1 MLIDFQDSVNQVR
14 SSPSKVPE
22 VTLTFWVIKILATT
36 VGEIAAD
43 FLNTSLGIGLP
54 KTSLIMLA
62 LFAGAL
68 TYQLLLKKY
77 VASAYWLVIV
87 FISVVG
93 TLITDNLTDGLG
105 VSLIGSSI
113 AFLVALILVFVGW
126 QRQEGTI
133 SIHSITNLPR
143 EIFYWLAVL
152 FTFALGTATGDLFA
166 EKFELGYLNSGL
178 IFLGA
183 IGIIALLYRIGTI
196 KENIAFWLAYI
207 LTRPLGAS
215 FGDLLSQAKGEGGL
229 GLGTTTTTIA
239 FVVAI
244 AIAVSMSKADQVV
257 DN

>member
-1 MLIDFQDSVNQVR
+1 MIQDR
-14 SSPSKVPE
+14 SSLSKVPE
-22 VTLTFWVIKILATT
+22 VTLAFWVIKILATT
-36 VGEIAAD
+36 VGETAAD

-133 SIHSITNLPR
+133 SIHSITTLPR

-196 KENIAFWLAYI
+196 KENIAFWLAYV

-215 FGDLLSQAKGEGGL
+215 FGDLLSQAKSEGGL

-239 FVVAI
+239 FIVAI
-244 AIAVSMSKADQVV
+244 AITVSMSKADQVV

>member
-1 MLIDFQDSVNQVR
+1 M
-14 SSPSKVPE
+14 
-22 VTLTFWVIKILATT
+22 IKILATT
-36 VGEIAAD
+36 VGETAAD
-43 FLNTSLGIGLP
+43 FLNENLGIGLP

-68 TYQLLLKKY
+68 TYQMLLKKY
-77 VASAYWLVIV
+77 IASAYWLVIV

-93 TLITDNLTDGLG
+93 TLITDNLTDALG
-105 VSLIGSSI
+105 IPLLNSSI

-133 SIHSITNLPR
+133 SIHSITTFPR
-143 EIFYWLAVL
+143 EVYYWLAVL

-178 IFLGA
+178 IFLGT
-183 IGIIALLYRIGTI
+183 IGIIILLYRFGSL

-215 FGDLLSQAKGEGGL
+215 FGDLLSQAKGEGGF

-239 FVVAI
+239 FMVAI
-244 AIAVSMSKADQVV
+244 AIAVRVSKADRVV
-257 DN
+257 ED

>member
-1 MLIDFQDSVNQVR
+1 MDQVR
-14 SSPSKVPE
+14 RSLSKVPE
-22 VTLTFWVIKILATT
+22 VTLSFWVIKILATT
-36 VGEIAAD
+36 VGETAAD
-43 FLNTSLGIGLP
+43 FLNTNLGIGLA
-54 KTSLIMLA
+54 KTSLIMAA

-77 VASAYWLVIV
+77 IASAYWMVIV

-105 VSLIGSSI
+105 ISLITSST
-113 AFLVALILVFVGW
+113 AFLIALILVFMGW

-133 SIHSITNLPR
+133 SIHSITTFPR

-178 IFLGA
+178 IFLGI
-183 IGIIALLYRIGTI
+183 IGVIILLHRFGTLN
-196 KENIAFWLAYI
+196 ENIAFWLAYI

-215 FGDLLSQAKGEGGL
+215 FGDFLSQAKSAGGL

-239 FVVAI
+239 FVIAI
-244 AIAVSMSKADQVV
+244 AIAVSVSKADPVV
-257 DN
+257 ED

>member
-1 MLIDFQDSVNQVR
+1 VNQVR
-14 SSPSKVPE
+14 SSLSKVPE
-22 VTLTFWVIKILATT
+22 VTLGFWVIKILATT
-36 VGEIAAD
+36 VGETAAD
-43 FLNTSLGIGLP
+43 FLNENLGIGLP

-62 LFAGAL
+62 LLAGVI

-77 VASAYWLVIV
+77 IASAYWLVIV

-105 VSLIGSSI
+105 IPLVNSSI

-133 SIHSITNLPR
+133 SIHSITTFPR
-143 EIFYWLAVL
+143 EVYYWLAVL

-166 EKFELGYLNSGL
+166 ESFELGYLNSGL
-178 IFLGA
+178 IFLGT
-183 IGIIALLYRIGTI
+183 IGIIILLYRFGTI

-215 FGDLLSQAKGEGGL
+215 FGDLLSQAKSEGGL

-239 FVVAI
+239 FVIAI
-244 AIAVSMSKADQVV
+244 AIAVSVSKADQVI
-257 DN
+257 NE

>member
-1 MLIDFQDSVNQVR
+1 MDQVR
-14 SSPSKVPE
+14 RSLSKVPE
-22 VTLTFWVIKILATT
+22 VTLSFWVIKILATT
-36 VGEIAAD
+36 VGETAAD
-43 FLNTSLGIGLP
+43 FLNTNLGIGLA
-54 KTSLIMLA
+54 KTSLIMAA

-77 VASAYWLVIV
+77 IASAYWMVIV

-105 VSLIGSSI
+105 ISLITSST
-113 AFLVALILVFVGW
+113 AFLIALILVFMGW

-133 SIHSITNLPR
+133 SIHSITTLPR

-178 IFLGA
+178 IFLGI
-183 IGIIALLYRIGTI
+183 IGVIILLHRFGTLN
-196 KENIAFWLAYI
+196 ENIAFWLAYI

-215 FGDLLSQAKGEGGL
+215 FGDFLSQAKSAGGL

-239 FVVAI
+239 FVIAI
-244 AIAVSMSKADQVV
+244 AIAVSVSKADPVV
-257 DN
+257 ED

>member
-1 MLIDFQDSVNQVR
+1 VNQVR
-14 SSPSKVPE
+14 SSLSKVPE
-22 VTLTFWVIKILATT
+22 VTLGFWVIKILATT
-36 VGEIAAD
+36 VGETAAD
-43 FLNTSLGIGLP
+43 FLSTNLGIGLP

-68 TYQLLLKKY
+68 TYQMLLKKY

-105 VSLIGSSI
+105 VSLISSSI

-133 SIHSITNLPR
+133 SIHSITTFPR

-166 EKFELGYLNSGL
+166 ESFELGYLNSEL

-183 IGIIALLYRIGTI
+183 IGITFLLYRFGTI

-215 FGDLLSQAKGEGGL
+215 FGDFLSQAKSKGGL

-244 AIAVSMSKADQVV
+244 AIAVSMSKADGVV
-257 DN
+257 ED

>member
-1 MLIDFQDSVNQVR
+1 VIQDR
-14 SSPSKVPE
+14 SSLSKVPE
-22 VTLTFWVIKILATT
+22 VTLAFWVIKILATT
-36 VGEIAAD
+36 VGETAAD

-133 SIHSITNLPR
+133 SIHSITTLPR

-196 KENIAFWLAYI
+196 KENIAFWLAYV

-215 FGDLLSQAKGEGGL
+215 FGDLLSQAKSEGGL

-239 FVVAI
+239 FIVAI
-244 AIAVSMSKADQVV
+244 AITVSMSKADQVV